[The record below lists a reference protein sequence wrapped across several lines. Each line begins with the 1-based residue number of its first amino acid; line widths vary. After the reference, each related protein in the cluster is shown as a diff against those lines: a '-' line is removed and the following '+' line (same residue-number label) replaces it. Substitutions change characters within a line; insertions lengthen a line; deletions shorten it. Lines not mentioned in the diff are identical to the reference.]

1 MEPIDVQGSGLFLRQ
16 QAATLTCALLDPDDP
31 STLRDACAAH
41 EGSHDRWVGLVAATR
56 ERSADA
62 ADAVADLYTFHGR
75 LLESLEHGLE
85 GWFHPQAA
93 SDIRE
98 VLADR
103 LARRTDAVV
112 GALDAMGGRLLDLA
126 ADRRAPV

>member
-1 MEPIDVQGSGLFLRQ
+1 VEPIDVEGSALFLRQ
-16 QAATLTCALLDPDDP
+16 QAATLTCALLRPDDP
-31 STLRDACAAH
+31 SALRDACAAH
-41 EGSHDRWVGLVAATR
+41 EGCHDRWVGLVAGTR
-56 ERSADA
+56 ERSGDA

-93 SDIRE
+93 SDVRE

-112 GALDAMGGRLLDLA
+112 GALDAMGARLLDLA